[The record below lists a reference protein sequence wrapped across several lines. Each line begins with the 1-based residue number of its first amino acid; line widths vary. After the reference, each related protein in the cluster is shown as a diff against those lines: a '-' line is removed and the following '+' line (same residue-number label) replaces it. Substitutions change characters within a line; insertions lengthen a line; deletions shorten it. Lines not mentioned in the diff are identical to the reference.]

1 MRPRPHTQELH
12 FGTAATTAQSF
23 SGMSASYDITAIL
36 CPTQA
41 ASGYNGFYTETP
53 VGVWN
58 APGRCKGGHV

>member
-41 ASGYNGFYTETP
+41 ASGYNGFVHGDSCWRMERSGP
-53 VGVWN
+53 V
-58 APGRCKGGHV
+58 